1 MKNLLTLLSEKFTP
15 VTPTK
20 ESCKNINRSRSYKPL
35 FERTFRDMA
44 SFVFLLEVFNVGIKN
59 CKIVVLLKYL
69 L

>member
-44 SFVFLLEVFNVGIKN
+44 SFVFFFGSFECGHKTIAK
-59 CKIVVLLKYL
+59 
-69 L
+69 